1 LLILTTEDK
10 NMPNKFKLSS
20 LALSIALTF
29 HASNSWAEEQPSAN
43 TDNLEKIVVTGTF
56 SGKSVAKEEA
66 SFAVSSFSE
75 DDIKKLAPK
84 STADLFKAIPGV
96 WAESSSGVAGANV
109 FVRGFPGAGDAPFL
123 TVQLEGAPIF
133 PPPTLSF
140 LENSSMFRLDE
151 TVEFMEALRGGTNP
165 VISNGQ
171 PGLTTNFLLKEGSE
185 DTEGLVKYSTSDYGL
200 QRLDAVISGEI
211 ADDLYFMVG
220 GYIKSSPGVRDA
232 GFNAEE
238 GNQFTINITKEL
250 DNGKINFYTRQ
261 TDDHGTWY
269 LPTPLDVDGVDNE
282 FTQIGT
288 LNRQATIEYGPNGT
302 TESIDFGQGRGWDGS
317 VSGGSIDLEL
327 DNGWVMVDR
336 FSYTSGN
343 ADTYGLVPQGGS
355 VKLSTVADN
364 GSTAF
369 GTVTGTE
376 YSGDTD
382 VQQIGRWVVK
392 KEIEA
397 FTNDFALT
405 KTFDKGSVTAGLYN
419 STFSSKDWW
428 SIGNQSY
435 HVVAQGGEN
444 LTGIDC
450 NDNADSCTW
459 NYDIDS
465 IGEGQTTALYLAS
478 SYEIT
483 DSVTIDAG
491 LRRENHE
498 IEYTI
503 DEGLDGIINK
513 AISYDESST
522 AWTAGINWMFAE
534 KQGVFFRAS
543 EGSKMPFFDDFRENY
558 GSYTN
563 GDDLIK
569 DVSQFELGYKHSGE
583 NFELYAT
590 GFFNEVNSTFAV
602 SPELA
607 AVAFT
612 NEAYGVEIDFNYYT
626 DNGFSVNLNAT
637 LQDTEVTAHD
647 DPDVIGKEAQRL
659 PGYQVR
665 VTPSYDI
672 EFQNGMYATLYGT
685 ITAVDDRFSEQY
697 NKEALIL
704 KAYQKVDLGVIF
716 NINDEVKMQLAVNN
730 LTDEEGLTEGD
741 PRGVSG
747 VLDNGRY
754 ILGRTI
760 DFNVSYSF

>member
-1 LLILTTEDK
+1 
-10 NMPNKFKLSS
+10 MPNKFKLSL
-20 LALSIALTF
+20 LAMSVALTC
-29 HASNSWAEEQPSAN
+29 HANVSFAEEQSSPDTS
-43 TDNLEKIVVTGTF
+43 DVEKIVVTGTF

-75 DDIKKLAPK
+75 DDIVKLAPK

-200 QRLDAVISGEI
+200 QRVDGVISGQI
-211 ADDLYFMVG
+211 AEDLYFMVG

-232 GFNAEE
+232 GFNAEK
-238 GNQFTINITKEL
+238 GNQLTFNITKEL

-269 LPTPLDVDGVDNE
+269 LPTPLDVEGVDNE

-288 LNRQATIEYGPNGT
+288 LNRQAEIAYGPDGT
-302 TESIDFGQGRGWDGS
+302 TETIDFGKGRGWDGS

-343 ADTYGLVPQGGS
+343 ADTYGLVANGGA

-369 GTVTGTE
+369 GAATGTE
-376 YSGDTD
+376 YSADTD

-450 NDNADSCTW
+450 NDNADSCGW
-459 NYDIDS
+459 NYDLDS
-465 IGEGQTTALYLAS
+465 IGEGKTTALYLAS
-478 SYEIT
+478 SYEIS

-498 IEYTI
+498 IEYTV
-503 DEGLDGIINK
+503 DEGLDGTITK
-513 AISYDESST
+513 AVSYDESST
-522 AWTAGINWMFAE
+522 AWTAGINWMFTE

-563 GDDLIK
+563 GDDLVK
-569 DVSQFELGYKHSGE
+569 DVSQFELGYKHAGE

-612 NEAYGVEIDFNYYT
+612 NEAYGVEVDFNYYT
-626 DNGFSVNLNAT
+626 DSGFSVNLNAT

-647 DPDVIGKEAQRL
+647 DPDVIGNEAQRL
-659 PGYQVR
+659 PGYQIR
-665 VTPSYDI
+665 VTPSYDL
-672 EFQNGMYATLYGT
+672 EFENGMYATLYGT
-685 ITAVDDRFSEQY
+685 FTAVDDRFSEQY
-697 NKEALIL
+697 NNEALVL
-704 KAYQKVDLGVIF
+704 DAYQKVDLGVIF
-716 NINDEVKMQLAVNN
+716 NLNDEVTMQLAVNN
-730 LTDEEGLTEGD
+730 LTDEDGLTEGD
-741 PRGVSG
+741 PRGTSG

-760 DFNVSYSF
+760 DFNVSYNF

>member
-29 HASNSWAEEQPSAN
+29 HASNGWAEEQTSAN

-56 SGKSVAKEEA
+56 SGKSVEKEEA

-96 WAESSSGVAGANV
+96 WAESSGGVAGANV

-140 LENSSMFRLDE
+140 LENSSIFRLDE
-151 TVEFMEALRGGTNP
+151 TIEFMEALRGGTNP

-171 PGLTTNFLLKEGSE
+171 PGLTTNFLLKEGNE
-185 DTEGLVKYSTSDYGL
+185 DTAGLVKYSTSDFGL
-200 QRLDAVISGEI
+200 QRLDAVVSGQLAE
-211 ADDLYFMVG
+211 DLYIMVG

-232 GFNAEE
+232 GFNAEK

-261 TDDHGTWY
+261 TDDYGTWY
-269 LPTPLDVDGVDNE
+269 LPTPLDVEGVDNE

-288 LNRQATIEYGPNGT
+288 LNRQAEIAYGPDDT
-302 TESIDFGQGRGWDGS
+302 TETIDFGLGRGWNGS
-317 VSGGSIDLEL
+317 VSGGSIDLEFN
-327 DNGWVMVDR
+327 NGWVLVDR
-336 FSYTSGN
+336 FSYTSGD
-343 ADTYGLVPQGGS
+343 ADTYGLVPNGAA

-364 GSTAF
+364 GTTAL
-369 GTVTGTE
+369 GAVTGTE

-405 KTFDKGSVTAGLYN
+405 KSFNKGSVTAGLYN

-428 SIGNQSY
+428 ALGNHSY

-450 NDNADSCTW
+450 NDNADSCGW
-459 NYDIDS
+459 NYDLNG
-465 IGEGQTTALYLAS
+465 IGDGRTTALYLAS
-478 SYEIT
+478 SYEIS

-498 IEYTI
+498 IEYTV
-503 DEGLDGIINK
+503 DEGLDGVITK
-513 AISYDESST
+513 AVSYDESST
-522 AWTAGINWMFAE
+522 AWTAGINWMFSDR
-534 KQGVFFRAS
+534 QGVFLRAS

-558 GSYTN
+558 ASYEN

-569 DVSQFELGYKHSGE
+569 DVAQLELGFKHSGD

-602 SPELA
+602 SPEQA

-612 NEAYGVEIDFNYYT
+612 NEAYGVEVDFNYYN
-626 DNGFSVNLNAT
+626 DSGFSINLNAT
-637 LQDTEVTAHD
+637 LQETEVTAHD
-647 DPDVIGKEAQRL
+647 DLDVVGKEAQRL
-659 PGYQVR
+659 PGYQIR

-672 EFQNGMYATLYGT
+672 EFANGIYATLYGT

-704 KAYQKVDLGVIF
+704 EAYQKVDLGVIF

-730 LTDEEGLTEGD
+730 LTDEEALTEGD

>member
-1 LLILTTEDK
+1 
-10 NMPNKFKLSS
+10 MPNKFKLSS

-29 HASNSWAEEQPSAN
+29 HASNGWAEEQPSAN
-43 TDNLEKIVVTGTF
+43 TDNIEKIVVTGTF

-96 WAESSSGVAGANV
+96 WAESSGGVAGANV

-123 TVQLEGAPIF
+123 TIQLEGAPIF

-140 LENSSMFRLDE
+140 LENSSIFRLDE

-171 PGLTTNFLLKEGSE
+171 PGLTTNFLLKEGYE
-185 DTEGLVKYSTSDYGL
+185 ETEGLVKYSTSDYGL
-200 QRLDAVISGEI
+200 QRLDAVVSGQLAE
-211 ADDLYFMVG
+211 DLYIMVG

-238 GNQFTINITKEL
+238 GKQFTINITKEL

-269 LPTPLDVDGVDNE
+269 LPTPLDVEGVDNE

-288 LNRQATIEYGPNGT
+288 LNRQAEIAYGPDGT
-302 TESIDFGQGRGWDGS
+302 TETIDFGQGRGWNGS
-317 VSGGSIDLEL
+317 VSGGSIDLDF
-327 DNGWVMVDR
+327 DNGWAIVDR
-336 FSYTSGN
+336 FSYTSGD
-343 ADTYGLVPQGGS
+343 ADTYGLVPNGGT
-355 VKLSTVADN
+355 VKLSTIADN
-364 GSTAF
+364 GSTAL
-369 GTVTGTE
+369 GAVTGTE

-405 KTFDKGSVTAGLYN
+405 KSFNKGSVTAGLYN

-428 SIGNQSY
+428 ALGNHSY

-450 NDNADSCTW
+450 NDNTDSCGW
-459 NYDIDS
+459 NYDLNG
-465 IGEGQTTALYLAS
+465 IGDGRTTALYLAS
-478 SYEIT
+478 SYEIS

-498 IEYTI
+498 IEYTV
-503 DEGLDGIINK
+503 DEGLDGVITK
-513 AISYDESST
+513 AVSYDESST
-522 AWTAGINWMFAE
+522 AWTAGINWMFSDR
-534 KQGVFFRAS
+534 QGVFLRAS
-543 EGSKMPFFDDFRENY
+543 DGSKMPFFDDFRENFS
-558 GSYTN
+558 SYEN

-569 DVSQFELGYKHSGE
+569 DVAQLELGFKHSSD

-602 SPELA
+602 SPDQA

-612 NEAYGVEIDFNYYT
+612 NEAYGVEVDFNYYT
-626 DNGFSVNLNAT
+626 DSGFSVNLNAT
-637 LQDTEVTAHD
+637 LQETEVTAHD
-647 DPDVIGKEAQRL
+647 DPDVVGKEAQRL
-659 PGYQVR
+659 PGYQIR

-672 EFQNGMYATLYGT
+672 EFENGINATLYGT

-704 KAYQKVDLGVIF
+704 EAYQKVDLGVIL
-716 NINDEVKMQLAVNN
+716 NINDEVNMQLAVNN

>member
-1 LLILTTEDK
+1 MLILTTEDK

-29 HASNSWAEEQPSAN
+29 HASNGWAEEQPSAN

-96 WAESSSGVAGANV
+96 WAESSGGVAGANV

-123 TVQLEGAPIF
+123 TIQLEGAPIF

-140 LENSSMFRLDE
+140 LENSSIFRLDE

-171 PGLTTNFLLKEGSE
+171 PGLTTNFLLKEGYE
-185 DTEGLVKYSTSDYGL
+185 ETAGLVKYSTSDYGL
-200 QRLDAVISGEI
+200 QRLDAVVSGQLAE
-211 ADDLYFMVG
+211 DLYIMVG

-238 GNQFTINITKEL
+238 GQQFTINITKEL
-250 DNGKINFYTRQ
+250 DNGKVNFYTRQ

-269 LPTPLDVDGVDNE
+269 LPTPLDVEGVDNE

-288 LNRQATIEYGPNGT
+288 LNRQAEIAYGPDGT
-302 TESIDFGQGRGWDGS
+302 TETIDFGQGRGWNGS
-317 VSGGSIDLEL
+317 VSGGSIDLEFN
-327 DNGWVMVDR
+327 NGWVLVDR
-336 FSYTSGN
+336 FSYTSGD
-343 ADTYGLVPQGGS
+343 ADTYGLVPNGGT
-355 VKLSTVADN
+355 VKLSTIADN
-364 GSTAF
+364 GSTAL
-369 GTVTGTE
+369 GAVTGTE

-405 KTFDKGSVTAGLYN
+405 KSFNKGSVTAGLYN

-428 SIGNQSY
+428 ALGNHSY

-450 NDNADSCTW
+450 NDNTDSCGW
-459 NYDIDS
+459 NYDLNG
-465 IGEGQTTALYLAS
+465 IGDGRTTALYLAS
-478 SYEIT
+478 SYEIS

-498 IEYTI
+498 IEYTV
-503 DEGLDGIINK
+503 DEGLDGVITK
-513 AISYDESST
+513 AVSYDESST
-522 AWTAGINWMFAE
+522 AWTAGINWMFSDR
-534 KQGVFFRAS
+534 QGVFLRAS
-543 EGSKMPFFDDFRENY
+543 DGSKMPFFDDFRENFS
-558 GSYTN
+558 SYEN

-569 DVSQFELGYKHSGE
+569 DVAQLELGFKHSSD

-602 SPELA
+602 SPEQA

-612 NEAYGVEIDFNYYT
+612 NEAYGIEVDFNYYN
-626 DNGFSVNLNAT
+626 DSGFSVNLNAT
-637 LQDTEVTAHD
+637 LQETEVTAHD
-647 DPDVIGKEAQRL
+647 DPDVVGKEAQRL
-659 PGYQVR
+659 PGYQIR

-672 EFQNGMYATLYGT
+672 EFENGIYATLYGT

-704 KAYQKVDLGVIF
+704 EAYQKVDLGVIF

>member
-1 LLILTTEDK
+1 
-10 NMPNKFKLSS
+10 MPNKFKLSS

-29 HASNSWAEEQPSAN
+29 HASNGWAEEQTSAN

-96 WAESSSGVAGANV
+96 WAESSGGVAGANV

-140 LENSSMFRLDE
+140 LENSSIFRLDE

-171 PGLTTNFLLKEGSE
+171 PGLTTNFLLKEGYE
-185 DTEGLVKYSTSDYGL
+185 ETAGLVKYSTSDYGL
-200 QRLDAVISGEI
+200 QRLDAVVSGQLAE
-211 ADDLYFMVG
+211 DLYIMVG

-238 GNQFTINITKEL
+238 GQQLTINITKEL

-261 TDDHGTWY
+261 TDDYGTWY
-269 LPTPLDVDGVDNE
+269 LPTPLDVEGVDNE

-288 LNRQATIEYGPNGT
+288 LNRQAEIAYGPDGT
-302 TESIDFGQGRGWDGS
+302 TETIDFGQGRGWNGS
-317 VSGGSIDLEL
+317 VSGGSIDLEFN
-327 DNGWVMVDR
+327 NGWVLVDR
-336 FSYTSGN
+336 FSYTSGD
-343 ADTYGLVPQGGS
+343 ADTYGLVPNGAA

-364 GSTAF
+364 GTTAL
-369 GTVTGTE
+369 GAVTGTE

-405 KTFDKGSVTAGLYN
+405 KSFNKGSVTAGLYN

-428 SIGNQSY
+428 ALGNHSY

-450 NDNADSCTW
+450 NDNADSCGW
-459 NYDIDS
+459 NYDLNG
-465 IGEGQTTALYLAS
+465 IGDGRTTAFYLAS
-478 SYEIT
+478 SYEIS

-498 IEYTI
+498 IEYTV
-503 DEGLDGIINK
+503 DEGLDGVITK
-513 AISYDESST
+513 AVSYDESST
-522 AWTAGINWMFAE
+522 AWTTGINWMFSDR
-534 KQGVFFRAS
+534 QGVFLRAS

-558 GSYTN
+558 ASYEN

-569 DVSQFELGYKHSGE
+569 DVAQLELGFKHSGD

-602 SPELA
+602 SPEQA

-612 NEAYGVEIDFNYYT
+612 NEAYGVEVDFNYYN
-626 DNGFSVNLNAT
+626 DSGFSINLNAT
-637 LQDTEVTAHD
+637 LQETEVTAHD
-647 DPDVIGKEAQRL
+647 DPDVVGKEAQRL
-659 PGYQVR
+659 PGYQIR

-672 EFQNGMYATLYGT
+672 EFANGIYATLYGT

-704 KAYQKVDLGVIF
+704 EAYQKVDLGVIF

-730 LTDEEGLTEGD
+730 LTDEEALTEGD

>member
-1 LLILTTEDK
+1 
-10 NMPNKFKLSS
+10 MPNKFKLSS

-29 HASNSWAEEQPSAN
+29 HASNGWAEEQPSAN

-96 WAESSSGVAGANV
+96 WAESSGGVAGANV

-123 TVQLEGAPIF
+123 TIQLEGAPIF

-140 LENSSMFRLDE
+140 LENSSIFRLDE

-171 PGLTTNFLLKEGSE
+171 PGLTTNFLLKEGYE
-185 DTEGLVKYSTSDYGL
+185 ETAGLVKYSTSDYGL
-200 QRLDAVISGEI
+200 QRLDAVVSGQLAE
-211 ADDLYFMVG
+211 DLYIMVG

-238 GNQFTINITKEL
+238 GQQFTINITKEL
-250 DNGKINFYTRQ
+250 DNGKVNFYTRQ

-269 LPTPLDVDGVDNE
+269 LPTPLDVEGVDNE

-288 LNRQATIEYGPNGT
+288 LNRQAEIAYGPDGT
-302 TESIDFGQGRGWDGS
+302 TETIDFGQGRGWNGS
-317 VSGGSIDLEL
+317 VSGGSIDLEFN
-327 DNGWVMVDR
+327 NGWVLVDR
-336 FSYTSGN
+336 FSYTSGD
-343 ADTYGLVPQGGS
+343 ADTYGLVPNGGT
-355 VKLSTVADN
+355 VKLSTIADN
-364 GSTAF
+364 GSTAL
-369 GTVTGTE
+369 GAVTGTE

-405 KTFDKGSVTAGLYN
+405 KSFNKGSVTAGLYN

-428 SIGNQSY
+428 ALGNHSY

-450 NDNADSCTW
+450 NDNTDSCGW
-459 NYDIDS
+459 NYDLNG
-465 IGEGQTTALYLAS
+465 IGDGRTTALYLAS
-478 SYEIT
+478 SYEIS

-498 IEYTI
+498 IEYTV
-503 DEGLDGIINK
+503 DEGLDGVITK
-513 AISYDESST
+513 AVSYDESST
-522 AWTAGINWMFAE
+522 AWTAGINWMFSDR
-534 KQGVFFRAS
+534 QGVFLRAS
-543 EGSKMPFFDDFRENY
+543 DGSKMPFFDDFRENFS
-558 GSYTN
+558 SYEN

-569 DVSQFELGYKHSGE
+569 DVAQLELGFKHSSD

-602 SPELA
+602 SPEQA

-612 NEAYGVEIDFNYYT
+612 NEAYGIEVDFNYYN
-626 DNGFSVNLNAT
+626 DSGFSVNLNAT
-637 LQDTEVTAHD
+637 LQETEVTAHD
-647 DPDVIGKEAQRL
+647 DPDVVGKEAQRL
-659 PGYQVR
+659 PGYQIR

-672 EFQNGMYATLYGT
+672 EFENGIYATLYGT

-704 KAYQKVDLGVIF
+704 EAYQKVDLGVIF